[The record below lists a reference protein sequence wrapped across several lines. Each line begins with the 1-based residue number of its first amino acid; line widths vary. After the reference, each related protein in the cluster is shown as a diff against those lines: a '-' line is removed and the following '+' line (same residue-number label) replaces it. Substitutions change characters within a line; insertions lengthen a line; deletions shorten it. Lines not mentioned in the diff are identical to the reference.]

1 MLTSIWSRENIRPSF
16 PLARTSK
23 ELGQEGQDSAAAAQT
38 EGDSEDVTIKHQWD
52 PRLTPGPKRWF
63 NGKFTDCLVLITDFY
78 ICSMVMWNMNIR
90 ESWVKVTGTFCTILQ
105 LFGKSNYVKTKLE
118 VKNKPKVLGKVPY
131 LTYLWNIHWE
141 ENKSTFFN
149 WYEKFTPIFL

>member
-1 MLTSIWSRENIRPSF
+1 MLLSIWSWENIRHWF

-23 ELGQEGQDSAAAAQT
+23 ELGQEGHESAAAAQT

-52 PRLTPGPKRWF
+52 PRLTPGPKRSF

-90 ESWVKVTGTFCTILQ
+90 ESWVKVTGTFCTIFQ
-105 LFGKSNYVKTKLE
+105 PFGKSNYFKTKLE
-118 VKNKPKVLGKVPY
+118 IKNKTKGS
-131 LTYLWNIHWE
+131 E
-141 ENKSTFFN
+141 
-149 WYEKFTPIFL
+149 